1 MPLQLKVISEQKEL
15 LGEDYVREF
24 DAEGGTIGRSLDND
38 WILPDPDH
46 YISGKHATVDFQS
59 GAYYLADISTNGVY
73 INDADEPL
81 GRGNPR
87 RLFDGDRI
95 RMGDF
100 KFVVTLDEG
109 QDLAMPPDPPASVVP
124 DHAEQLVPEEALK
137 SIIQML
143 DEEEI
148 TGDAAFKSTLFGG
161 PAEEARVEETSEE
174 VDEQAKPVAPPKPP
188 KQPAPA
194 ELLDALLEAAG
205 ISRSEIHPSVDPV
218 EVMRNAGQVLGEFI
232 AGTTALLKSRANLK
246 SMFRLDQTT
255 VLPRHNNPLK
265 LSENTKDLMKQ
276 LLVGREGEYL
286 GPIDAV
292 KEICRDL
299 IFHHDAV
306 VAAMTV
312 SFNEFVGRLDP
323 NELKESFDITLK
335 KKPLFNALNQLRY
348 WQLYC
353 ELYPIMTQRDSG
365 EFPHIFG
372 EEFVKEYEKQIAEF
386 KRLEHS
392 PGDSQPVPTVEAA
405 ADPPAKDE
413 PLPEQSAAVRAT
425 SKN

>member
-1 MPLQLKVISEQKEL
+1 MPLRLKVTSEQKEL
-15 LGEDYVREF
+15 LGEDYLHEF

-73 INDADEPL
+73 INGADEPL

-87 RLFDGDRI
+87 RLFDGDTI

-100 KFVVTLDEG
+100 KLVVSLDEG
-109 QDLAMPPDPPASVVP
+109 QDLAMPPDPPASGVP
-124 DHAEQLVPEEALK
+124 DHAAQLVPEEALK
-137 SIIQML
+137 SIIQLL

-148 TGDAAFKSTLFGG
+148 TGDAAFKSTLFGS
-161 PAEEARVEETSEE
+161 PAEEAQVEETSEK
-174 VDEQAKPVAPPKPP
+174 VDDQAKPVAPPEPP
-188 KQPAPA
+188 NEVSPAD
-194 ELLDALLEAAG
+194 LLDALLEGAG
-205 ISRSEIHPSVDPV
+205 ISRSEIHPSIDPV

-265 LSENTKDLMKQ
+265 LSESTKDLMKQ

-312 SFNEFVGRLDP
+312 SFNEFVGRFDP
-323 NELKESFDITLK
+323 NELQENFDITLK

-365 EFPHIFG
+365 QFPHMFG
-372 EEFVKEYEKQIAEF
+372 EEFVREYEKQIAEF
-386 KRLEHS
+386 KRLAHS
-392 PGDSQPVPTVEAA
+392 PDDSPPVPTVNDV
-405 ADPPAKDE
+405 ADPPEKGE
-413 PLPEQSAAVRAT
+413 SLQEQSALARAT
-425 SKN
+425 SKT

>member
-1 MPLQLKVISEQKEL
+1 MPLRLKVTSEQKEL
-15 LGEDYVREF
+15 LGEDYLHEF

-73 INDADEPL
+73 INGADEPL

-87 RLFDGDRI
+87 RLFDGDTL

-100 KFVVTLDEG
+100 EFVVALDEG
-109 QDLAMPPDPPASVVP
+109 QDLVMPPDPPASVVP
-124 DHAEQLVPEEALK
+124 DHIEQLVPEEALK
-137 SIIQML
+137 SIIQLL

-161 PAEEARVEETSEE
+161 LAEEAQVEETSEE
-174 VDEQAKPVAPPKPP
+174 VDDQAKPVAPPEPP
-188 KQPAPA
+188 NEVSPAD
-194 ELLDALLEAAG
+194 LLDALLEGAG
-205 ISRSEIHPSVDPV
+205 ISRSEIHPSIDPV

-265 LSENTKDLMKQ
+265 LSESTKDLMKQ

-312 SFNEFVGRLDP
+312 SFNEFVGRFDP
-323 NELKESFDITLK
+323 NELQENFDITLK

-365 EFPHIFG
+365 QFPHMFG
-372 EEFVKEYEKQIAEF
+372 EEFVREYEKQIAEF

-392 PGDSQPVPTVEAA
+392 PGDGQPILPVNAV
-405 ADPPAKDE
+405 ADPTAKVE
-413 PLPEQSAAVRAT
+413 PLQEQSALARAT
-425 SKN
+425 SKT

>member
-1 MPLQLKVISEQKEL
+1 MPLQLKITSKQKEL
-15 LGEDYVREF
+15 LGDDYIREF
-24 DAEGGTIGRSLDND
+24 HAEGGTIGRSLDND
-38 WILPDPDH
+38 WVLPDPDH
-46 YISGKHATVDFQS
+46 YISAKHATVDYQS

-73 INDADEPL
+73 VNGADEPL

-87 RLFDGDRI
+87 RLFDGDTL

-100 KFVVTLDEG
+100 EFVVALDEG
-109 QDLAMPPDPPASVVP
+109 QDLVMPPDPPASVVP
-124 DHAEQLVPEEALK
+124 DHIEQLVPEEALK
-137 SIIQML
+137 SIIQLL

-148 TGDAAFKSTLFGG
+148 TGDEAFRSTLFGG
-161 PAEEARVEETSEE
+161 PAEVARVEESSEKNDVE
-174 VDEQAKPVAPPKPP
+174 AEPAAPPAPPKELT
-188 KQPAPA
+188 PAD
-194 ELLDALLEAAG
+194 LLDALLESAG
-205 ISRSEIHPSVDPV
+205 ISRSEIHPSIDPI

-246 SMFRLDQTT
+246 SMFSLDQTT

-265 LSENTKDLMKQ
+265 LSESTKDLMKQ

-286 GPIDAV
+286 APIDAV

-306 VAAMTV
+306 VSAMTV
-312 SFNEFVGRLDP
+312 SFSEFASRFDP
-323 NELKESFDITLK
+323 NELQENFDSTLK

-353 ELYPIMTQRDSG
+353 ELYPIMTQRGSG
-365 EFPHIFG
+365 QFPHMFG

-386 KRLEHS
+386 KRVEHG
-392 PGDSQPVPTVEAA
+392 PGDSPTVEAVA
-405 ADPPAKDE
+405 APPAKDE
-413 PLPEQSAAVRAT
+413 ALQEQSAQAQGI

>member
-1 MPLQLKVISEQKEL
+1 MPLQLKVISEHKEL
-15 LGEDYVREF
+15 LGEDYVCEF
-24 DAEGGTIGRSLDND
+24 NAEGGTIGRSLDND

-59 GAYYLADISTNGVY
+59 GAYYIADISTNGVY
-73 INDADEPL
+73 VNGADEPL

-87 RLFDGDRI
+87 RLFDGDTI

-100 KFVVTLDEG
+100 KLVVSLDEG

-137 SIIQML
+137 SIIQLL

-148 TGDAAFKSTLFGG
+148 TGDAAFKSTLFGS
-161 PAEEARVEETSEE
+161 PAEEAQVEETSEE
-174 VDEQAKPVAPPKPP
+174 VDDQAEPVAPPAPP
-188 KQPAPA
+188 QEVAPA
-194 ELLDALLEAAG
+194 ELLDALLESAG

-265 LSENTKDLMKQ
+265 LSESTKDLMKQ

-312 SFNEFVGRLDP
+312 SFNEFVGRFDP
-323 NELKESFDITLK
+323 KELQENFDITLK
-335 KKPLFNALNQLRY
+335 KKPLFKALNQLRY

-365 EFPHIFG
+365 QFPHMFG
-372 EEFVKEYEKQIAEF
+372 EEFVREYERQIAEF

-392 PGDSQPVPTVEAA
+392 PGDGQPVPTANAV
-405 ADPPAKDE
+405 ADPPAEDE
-413 PLPEQSAAVRAT
+413 PLQEQSASVQAT

>member
-1 MPLQLKVISEQKEL
+1 MPLQLKITSEHKEL
-15 LGEDYVREF
+15 LGDDYIREF
-24 DAEGGTIGRSLDND
+24 HAEGGTIGRSLDND
-38 WILPDPDH
+38 WVLPDPDQ
-46 YISGKHATVDFQS
+46 YISAKHATIDYQS

-73 INDADEPL
+73 VNGADEPL

-87 RLFDGDRI
+87 RLFDGDTL

-100 KFVVTLDEG
+100 EFVVALDEG
-109 QDLAMPPDPPASVVP
+109 QDLVMPPDPPASVVP
-124 DHAEQLVPEEALK
+124 DHIEQLVPEEALK
-137 SIIQML
+137 SIIQLL

-148 TGDAAFKSTLFGG
+148 TGDEAFRSTLFGG
-161 PAEEARVEETSEE
+161 PAEVARVEESSEKNDVE
-174 VDEQAKPVAPPKPP
+174 AEPAAPPAPPKELT
-188 KQPAPA
+188 PAD
-194 ELLDALLEAAG
+194 LLDALLESAG
-205 ISRSEIHPSVDPV
+205 ISRSEIHPSIDPI

-246 SMFRLDQTT
+246 SMFSLDQTT

-265 LSENTKDLMKQ
+265 LSESTKDLMKQ

-286 GPIDAV
+286 APIDAV

-312 SFNEFVGRLDP
+312 SFSEFASRFDP
-323 NELKESFDITLK
+323 NELQENFDSTLK

-353 ELYPIMTQRDSG
+353 ELYPIMTQRGSG
-365 EFPHIFG
+365 QFPHMFG

-386 KRLEHS
+386 KRVEHS
-392 PGDSQPVPTVEAA
+392 PGDSPPVPTVEAVTA
-405 ADPPAKDE
+405 PPAKDE
-413 PLPEQSAAVRAT
+413 ALQEQSAQAQAT

>member
-24 DAEGGTIGRSLDND
+24 DAEGGTIGRSFDND
-38 WILPDPDH
+38 WVLPDPDH

-73 INDADEPL
+73 VNDADEPL

-109 QDLAMPPDPPASVVP
+109 QDLAMPPDPTASVVS

-148 TGDAAFKSTLFGG
+148 TGDAAFKSTLFGS
-161 PAEEARVEETSEE
+161 PTEEAHVKETSEE
-174 VDEQAKPVAPPKPP
+174 VDDQPKQVAPPKPP
-188 KQPAPA
+188 KEPAPA

-232 AGTTALLKSRANLK
+232 AGTTALLVSRTTLK
-246 SMFRLDQTT
+246 SMFSLDQTT
-255 VLPRHNNPLK
+255 VQARHNNPLK
-265 LSENTKDLMKQ
+265 LSESTKALMKQ
-276 LLVGREGEYL
+276 LLIGREGEYL

-323 NELKESFDITLK
+323 KELQESFDITLK
-335 KKPLFNALNQLRY
+335 KKPLFNALNQRRY

-353 ELYPIMTQRDSG
+353 ELYPIMTQREPG
-365 EFPHIFG
+365 QFPHIFG
-372 EEFVKEYEKQIAEF
+372 EEFVREYEKQIAEF

-392 PGDSQPVPTVEAA
+392 PGDSQPVPTVEAV

-413 PLPEQSAAVRAT
+413 PLQEQSSSARAT

>member
-73 INDADEPL
+73 LNDADEPL
-81 GRGNPR
+81 GRGNPQ
-87 RLFDGDRI
+87 RLFDGDTI

-109 QDLAMPPDPPASVVP
+109 QDLAMPPDPPASVGP
-124 DHAEQLVPEEALK
+124 DHAAQLVPEEALK
-137 SIIQML
+137 SIIQLL

-161 PAEEARVEETSEE
+161 PAEEAQVEETSEE
-174 VDEQAKPVAPPKPP
+174 VDDQAKPVARPEPPKE
-188 KQPAPA
+188 PAPA
-194 ELLDALLEAAG
+194 ELLDALLEGAG

-232 AGTTALLKSRANLK
+232 AGTTALLKSRTSLK

-265 LSENTKDLMKQ
+265 LSESTKDLMKQ

-312 SFNEFVGRLDP
+312 SFNEFIGRLDP
-323 NELKESFDITLK
+323 NELQESFDITLK

-365 EFPHIFG
+365 EFPHMFG
-372 EEFVKEYEKQIAEF
+372 EEFVKEYEKRIAEF
-386 KRLEHS
+386 RRLEHS
-392 PGDSQPVPTVEAA
+392 PGDSQPVPTAEAA

-413 PLPEQSAAVRAT
+413 PLQEQSAVVQAT

>member
-1 MPLQLKVISEQKEL
+1 M
-15 LGEDYVREF
+15 
-24 DAEGGTIGRSLDND
+24 
-38 WILPDPDH
+38 
-46 YISGKHATVDFQS
+46 
-59 GAYYLADISTNGVY
+59 
-73 INDADEPL
+73 
-81 GRGNPR
+81 
-87 RLFDGDRI
+87 
-95 RMGDF
+95 
-100 KFVVTLDEG
+100 
-109 QDLAMPPDPPASVVP
+109 P

-137 SIIQML
+137 SIIQLL

-161 PAEEARVEETSEE
+161 PTEEAQVEEASEE
-174 VDEQAKPVAPPKPP
+174 VDDQAKSVAPPEPP
-188 KQPAPA
+188 QEVAPA

-246 SMFRLDQTT
+246 SMFRLDPTT

-265 LSENTKDLMKQ
+265 LSESTRGLMKQ
-276 LLVGREGEYL
+276 LLIGREGEYL

-312 SFNEFVGRLDP
+312 SFNEFVGRFDP
-323 NELKESFDITLK
+323 NELQENFDITLK

-353 ELYPIMTQRDSG
+353 ELYPIMTQREPG
-365 EFPHIFG
+365 QFPHIFG

-386 KRLEHS
+386 KRLEQS
-392 PGDSQPVPTVEAA
+392 PGDGQPVPTANAV
-405 ADPPAKDE
+405 ADPPAEDE
-413 PLPEQSAAVRAT
+413 PLPEQSALVQAT
-425 SKN
+425 SQN

>member
-1 MPLQLKVISEQKEL
+1 M
-15 LGEDYVREF
+15 
-24 DAEGGTIGRSLDND
+24 
-38 WILPDPDH
+38 
-46 YISGKHATVDFQS
+46 
-59 GAYYLADISTNGVY
+59 
-73 INDADEPL
+73 
-81 GRGNPR
+81 
-87 RLFDGDRI
+87 
-95 RMGDF
+95 
-100 KFVVTLDEG
+100 
-109 QDLAMPPDPPASVVP
+109 
-124 DHAEQLVPEEALK
+124 
-137 SIIQML
+137 
-143 DEEEI
+143 
-148 TGDAAFKSTLFGG
+148 
-161 PAEEARVEETSEE
+161 
-174 VDEQAKPVAPPKPP
+174 
-188 KQPAPA
+188 APA
-194 ELLDALLEAAG
+194 ALLDALLEGAG

-265 LSENTKDLMKQ
+265 LSESTRGLMKQ

-312 SFNEFVGRLDP
+312 SFNEFVGRFDP
-323 NELKESFDITLK
+323 NELQENFDITLK

-365 EFPHIFG
+365 EFPHMFG
-372 EEFVKEYEKQIAEF
+372 EEFVREYEKQIAEF

-392 PGDSQPVPTVEAA
+392 PGDGQPVPTANSV
-405 ADPPAKDE
+405 ADPPAEDE
-413 PLPEQSAAVRAT
+413 PLQEQSASVQAT

>member
-24 DAEGGTIGRSLDND
+24 GAEGGTIGRSLDND

-73 INDADEPL
+73 VNDADEPL

-109 QDLAMPPDPPASVVP
+109 QDLAMQADPPASVMP

-137 SIIQML
+137 SIIQLL

-161 PAEEARVEETSEE
+161 PAEEAPVEETSEE
-174 VDEQAKPVAPPKPP
+174 VDDQARPAAPPKPP
-188 KQPAPA
+188 KEPAPA

-232 AGTTALLKSRANLK
+232 AGTTALLISRTTLK
-246 SMFRLDQTT
+246 SMFSLDQTT
-255 VLPRHNNPLK
+255 VQARHNNPLK
-265 LSENTKDLMKQ
+265 LSESTEGLMKQ
-276 LLVGREGEYL
+276 LLIGREGEYL

-323 NELKESFDITLK
+323 KELQDSFDITLK
-335 KKPLFNALNQLRY
+335 KKPLFNALNQRRY

-353 ELYPIMTQRDSG
+353 ELYPIMTQREPG
-365 EFPHIFG
+365 QFPHIFG
-372 EEFVKEYEKQIAEF
+372 EEFVREYEKQIAEF
-386 KRLEHS
+386 KRLEHD
-392 PGDSQPVPTVEAA
+392 PGDSEPVPTGEVV
-405 ADPPAKDE
+405 ADPPARDE
-413 PLPEQSAAVRAT
+413 SLQEQSAIVRAT